1 MIIPRIVACQWNGS
15 SPTGPA
21 LHWLGGSLLMS
32 FSSLLILF
40 KAMICKYQAT
50 EVGSSSLD
58 LEGAKKTSGY
68 LSALIGGNKSYD
80 FPLQHCIHFHCCV
93 TAND

>member
-40 KAMICKYQAT
+40 KAMICKYQTT
-50 EVGSSSLD
+50 ELGSLSICARNALD
-58 LEGAKKTSGY
+58 ITSP
-68 LSALIGGNKSYD
+68 IGGNKS
-80 FPLQHCIHFHCCV
+80 FMILRCS
-93 TAND
+93 TASIFNVV

>member
-1 MIIPRIVACQWNGS
+1 MILPRIVACQWKGS

-50 EVGSSSLD
+50 EIRANLWTWSVL
-58 LEGAKKTSGY
+58 KK
-68 LSALIGGNKSYD
+68 LWISALIGGNKSYD
-80 FPLQHCIHFHCCV
+80 CLLQHCIHFQCCV